1 MGSKQTYIGLVSS
14 DWNQCLA
21 PCGPFDAIIYCF
33 PHLQPELDAI
43 FRRYT
48 ANAMTLA
55 SAIDRIQ
62 SLVPVPLTEEEM
74 DAYIVSRFDIYP
86 GVVELM
92 DWCMRHN
99 ILFMINTTGPMGYF
113 QRLQVKG
120 LLPALPALS
129 ASPFI
134 RFKSS
139 VDAMGLNYELM
150 EIDDKGVNTSK
161 VARIYG
167 ILPEHIIVIGDSGG
181 DGPHF
186 AWAAASGATTIGSMA
201 KPSLIQYCHVRD
213 ITIQHYFGHR
223 YSDGEPVAVA
233 KEKHYDFMDMASI
246 IRQVLGI

>member
-1 MGSKQTYIGLVSS
+1 MVSS

-21 PCGPFDAIIYCF
+21 PCGPFDALIYCF

-48 ANAMTLA
+48 SNAMTLT

-62 SLVPVPLTEEEM
+62 SLIPAPLTEEDM

-92 DWCMRHN
+92 DWCVRNN

-113 QRLQVKG
+113 QRVRAKG
-120 LLPALPALS
+120 LLPALSALS

-134 RFKSS
+134 QFNSS
-139 VDAMGLNYELM
+139 VDKLGLNYELI
-150 EIDDKGVNTSK
+150 EIDDKGVNTYK
-161 VARIYG
+161 VARFYG

-201 KPSLIQYCHVRD
+201 KSSLIQYCRD
-213 ITIQHYFGHR
+213 RSITIGHCFGHT
-223 YSDGEPVAVA
+223 YSDGEPVAVL
-233 KEKHYDFMDMASI
+233 KEKRYNFMDLASI
-246 IRQVLGI
+246 IGQVLGL